1 MSSVYAY
8 LQRSICNPK
17 CDSQRRDL
25 AAYCRQKRLPDPQVF
40 VDGRKTNRTPWL
52 KRPAGRKLAAQ
63 LKLGDRVIVP
73 DSTTILTRMDDL
85 LPIAQDCHAK
95 GIEVNFI
102 DGPELTLGGPHG
114 EKCIAALQEVL
125 RLRRM
130 FRSEAAR
137 EAAATRR
144 RRGGKWPGAVPV
156 GYHRERREDGTTF
169 LVIDP
174 KQMDQMRRIAEL
186 RAAGNSYENIWR
198 QFLYGKVRRAD
209 GREWTPAAVRRAYER
224 WERLAPRSQQ
234 LDDHCDESMPE
245 QLARSDD

>member
-1 MSSVYAY
+1 MSTVYAY
-8 LQRSICNPK
+8 LQRSICDPK
-17 CDSQRRDL
+17 CDSQRRAL
-25 AAYCRQKRLPDPQVF
+25 AAYCRQKRMPDPPVF
-40 VDGRKTNRTPWL
+40 VDGRNTNRTPWL

-63 LKLGDRVIVP
+63 LRPGDRVIVP
-73 DSTTILTRMDDL
+73 EGNAILTRMDDL
-85 LPIAQDCHAK
+85 LSIAKDFQAK
-95 GIEVNFI
+95 GIELTLI
-102 DGPELTLGGPHG
+102 DGPELTLGGPQG

-174 KQMDQMRRIAEL
+174 KGMEQARRIAQR
-186 RAAGNSYENIWR
+186 RAEGCSYTEIWR
-198 QFLYGKVRRAD
+198 EFLYSKERRAD
-209 GREWTPAAVRRAYER
+209 GQEWTLSSIRAAFRRH
-224 WERLAPRSQQ
+224 QQ
-234 LDDHCDESMPE
+234 ADEMKAE
-245 QLARSDD
+245 L